1 MTYYEE
7 RNPKDISI
15 SRVVPVINKFLPD
28 SKVNDIKFL
37 YHGTYNVFEVEGR
50 FIFRIPDKSLR
61 NKKGIQMI
69 ESEYKNLKLLKPNLS
84 IPIPDPIYVNLEE
97 TVPAMG
103 YRKLP
108 GISLS
113 KCIREYDNKCL
124 KKLARSIGFF
134 LTQLHSVKLTKKFTN
149 YMNLNNSDFLAKYT
163 KVWEKEYQETK
174 SIVLPLVNSEQKK
187 WIQALYTLFL
197 SKIDHFSFEPTVI
210 HGDFDTSNILVD
222 SGSCKLSGIIDFE
235 ETRIFDPAVDF
246 LFYREGKLFQDEI
259 LAFYGGIID
268 KDFQQRMQ
276 FTFSRSCIP
285 YILYGVKNSIPS
297 LIEAGKE
304 LLTERMTFFS

>member
-1 MTYYEE
+1 
-7 RNPKDISI
+7 
-15 SRVVPVINKFLPD
+15 
-28 SKVNDIKFL
+28 
-37 YHGTYNVFEVEGR
+37 
-50 FIFRIPDKSLR
+50 
-61 NKKGIQMI
+61 
-69 ESEYKNLKLLKPNLS
+69 
-84 IPIPDPIYVNLEE
+84 
-97 TVPAMG
+97 
-103 YRKLP
+103 
-108 GISLS
+108 
-113 KCIREYDNKCL
+113 
-124 KKLARSIGFF
+124 
-134 LTQLHSVKLTKKFTN
+134 
-149 YMNLNNSDFLAKYT
+149 MNLNNSDFLAKYT